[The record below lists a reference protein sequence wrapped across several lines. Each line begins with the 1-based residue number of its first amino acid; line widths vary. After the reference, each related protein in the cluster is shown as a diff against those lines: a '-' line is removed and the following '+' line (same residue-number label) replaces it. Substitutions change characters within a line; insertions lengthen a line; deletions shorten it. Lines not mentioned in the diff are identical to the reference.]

1 MEKKKVENITKDY
14 TAQFHALTRNTVFIS
29 GQHISERCGTTH
41 GFQSGWQKQLEISN
55 YICGKQ
61 N

>member
-1 MEKKKVENITKDY
+1 MEKKKIGKDY
-14 TAQFHALTRNTVFIS
+14 ITQFYTLTRNIIIS
-29 GQHISERCGTTH
+29 AQHISEKCGATH
-41 GFQSGWQKQLEISN
+41 GFQSGSQKQLEISN